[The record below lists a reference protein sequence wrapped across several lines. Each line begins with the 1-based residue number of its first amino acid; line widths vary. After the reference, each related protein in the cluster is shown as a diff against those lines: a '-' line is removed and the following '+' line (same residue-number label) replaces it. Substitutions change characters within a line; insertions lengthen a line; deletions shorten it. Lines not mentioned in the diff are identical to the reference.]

1 MFIIISV
8 ISIGFLIFFVASV
21 PPSNLLSLRT
31 IPAFIVPPLAIFGIG
46 SALITE
52 RRKILF
58 QIERDY
64 PRTCKVVEEI
74 LKKNS
79 IRYKRKVSN
88 IPIINTSTKYE
99 LESPDFKI
107 NVGKSAVNLL
117 NIKMSPI
124 ETFKVNDKFI
134 EEQLMENIK
143 EI

>member
-1 MFIIISV
+1 MFVIISV
-8 ISIGFLIFFVASV
+8 ISIGFLIFFIATI
-21 PPSNLLSLRT
+21 PPSDLLSLRT

-64 PRTCKVVEEI
+64 PKTCEVVEEI
-74 LKKNS
+74 LKENS
-79 IRYKRKVSN
+79 FRYKRKVSN
-88 IPIINTSTKYE
+88 IPIINTSTNYE
-99 LESPDFKI
+99 LKSPDFKI

-117 NIKMSPI
+117 NIKIGPI
-124 ETFKVNDKFI
+124 ETIKVEDKFI
-134 EEQLMENIK
+134 EEKLMERIK